1 MQQVIQT
8 LAEYIKEQYNA
19 QLDTQE
25 NIFDSGII
33 DSLGFVDLIGFISQ
47 AFEIEFEPCPER
59 PWIDKRCGHECK
71 DPDSKDEPLKQL
83 MLHTRQSAGRKQ
95 QNKKWAGLRRAS

>member
-19 QLDTQE
+19 QLGQQE

-33 DSLGFVDLIGFISQ
+33 DSLGFVNLIEFIRQ
-47 AFEIEFEPCPER
+47 AFEIEFEPEDLIEDNFYSLAR
-59 PWIDKRCGHECK
+59 MAQLIMQKKR
-71 DPDSKDEPLKQL
+71 
-83 MLHTRQSAGRKQ
+83 
-95 QNKKWAGLRRAS
+95 